1 MKKLNVLLVML
12 SLGLGI
18 NTFGQQPSEAEM
30 AAMMGNMSPGEVQKF
45 MAESVGEWTATMKMY
60 MDPTQPPMETTT
72 KIKEEMILGGR
83 YLVGRYS
90 GNMMGMPFEG
100 ISTMGYDNGIN
111 KFYSSWIDNMG
122 TGMTLMEG
130 YWKVPN
136 KVIEFYG
143 VSQDPMEGKEIIM
156 RQTIEF
162 VDADTQKMTM
172 YMVHNGIEM
181 KGIEIV
187 ATRNK

>member
-1 MKKLNVLLVML
+1 MKKLNVLLVMI

-18 NTFGQQPSEAEM
+18 NAFGQQPTEAEM
-30 AAMMGNMSPGEVQKF
+30 AAMMGNMMPGEVHKF

-60 MDPTQPPMETTT
+60 MDPSQPPMETTT

-83 YLVGRYS
+83 YLVGKYS

-136 KVIEFYG
+136 KVIELYG

-156 RQTIEF
+156 RQTLEF
-162 VDADTQKMTM
+162 VDADTHKMTM

>member
-1 MKKLNVLLVML
+1 MKKLNVLLVMI

-18 NTFGQQPSEAEM
+18 NAFGQQPTEAEM
-30 AAMMGNMSPGEVQKF
+30 AAMMGNMSPGEVHKY

-60 MDPTQPPMETTT
+60 MDPSQPPMETKT

-83 YLVGRYS
+83 YLVGKYS

-136 KVIEFYG
+136 KVIELYG

-156 RQTIEF
+156 RQTLEF
-162 VDADTQKMTM
+162 VDADTHKMTM